1 MELTSIALIVLI
13 ILDIYIFR
21 QIDKHEVAIYELL
34 KRHPELLE
42 EDEDGTEN

>member
-1 MELTSIALIVLI
+1 MELTSIAIVLLAI
-13 ILDIYIFR
+13 IDIYLLK

-42 EDEDGTEN
+42 EDEE